1 MRAASAP
8 LVRPGSCRHPGARVE
23 RRRQGQGQRTHA
35 DDRDGEHD
43 DTGRQGRPVAEAE
56 RPDQVRAQTGI
67 AEDLADALLLR
78 WHTLLTASLERG
90 LAGDP
95 EDRKETVIEA
105 WRHATET
112 YRGVRMIIDELAENP
127 TTDGVAHAVH
137 ATARNDWA
145 AMAIAAGL
153 ASGFDEPAI
162 RVGHRL
168 ELEARRRNN
177 IVDGTAVREPPPRQL
192 FSKFKTI
199 LIGRSAT
206 AGVER
211 RRP

>member
-1 MRAASAP
+1 MKNHPKPTRAGVLHAVTEEI
-8 LVRPGSCRHPGARVE
+8 LARKD
-23 RRRQGQGQRTHA
+23 GQIPT
-35 DDRDGEHD
+35 DIDGIDTFFHD
-43 DTGRQGRPVAEAE
+43 P
-56 RPDQVRAQTGI
+56 
-67 AEDLADALLLR
+67 EDLADALLLR

-95 EDRKETVIEA
+95 EDRKEMVIEA

-127 TTDGVAHAVH
+127 TTDGVAHAVR

-177 IVDGTAVREPPPRQL
+177 IVDGTAVREPPPRKL